1 MLQEFTQEVEETARA
16 VVNEI
21 HTAMPGEIVSF
32 NAGSGTATVKPV
44 GKYVTSD
51 GKELDYPVITEAP
64 LAFPFCQQAG
74 VGIAFPVNKGDSC
87 IIIVSEVELDA
98 WRSGAESEGSLRFD
112 LTSAMIIPGLLDG
125 GSDLVAKAAKL
136 NAVVIGSS
144 GAEVIVAGDD
154 VQVDVGGTKLT
165 VSESGIAIGGDL
177 KVQGNISYTGSC
189 QPG

>member
-44 GKYVTSD
+44 GKFVTSD

-87 IIIVSEVELDA
+87 IIIISEVELDA

-136 NAVVIGSS
+136 NAVVVGSS
-144 GAEVIVAGDD
+144 GSEVVVGSDS
-154 VQVDVGGTKLT
+154 VQVEVGSTKLE
-165 VSESGIAIGGDL
+165 VSESGIAAWGNL
-177 KVQGNISYTGSC
+177 KVNGNISYTGSC

>member
-1 MLQEFTQEVEETARA
+1 MLQEFTQEVEDTARA

-21 HTAMPGEIVSF
+21 HTALPGEIVSF

-74 VGIAFPVNKGDSC
+74 VGVAFPVNKGDSC
-87 IIIVSEVELDA
+87 IIIISEVELDA

-112 LTSAMIIPGLLDG
+112 LTSAMVIPGLLDG

-136 NAVVIGSS
+136 NAVVVGSS
-144 GAEVIVAGDD
+144 GSEVIVGGDS
-154 VQVDVGGTKLT
+154 VQVEVGDTKLE
-165 VSESGIAIGGDL
+165 VSESGIAIGGNL
-177 KVQGNISYTGSC
+177 KVKGNISYTGSC

>member
-1 MLQEFTQEVEETARA
+1 MIQEFTQEVEKTARS

-64 LAFPFCQQAG
+64 LTFPFCQQAG
-74 VGIAFPVNKGDSC
+74 VGVAFPVNKGDSC

-98 WRSGAESEGSLRFD
+98 WRSGAASEGSLRFD
-112 LTSAMIIPGLLDG
+112 LTSAMVIPGLLEG
-125 GSDLVAKAAKL
+125 GSNLIAKAVKL
-136 NAVVIGSS
+136 NAVIIGSS
-144 GAEVIVAGDD
+144 GAEVIVGGDD

-165 VSESGIAIGGDL
+165 VSESGTVIGGNL
-177 KVQGNISYTGSC
+177 KVKGNISYTGSC
-189 QPG
+189 QPD